1 MKPQLLYYL
10 LLLFTLLSPLSLR
23 AADHEQLLEMPL
35 DELYAL
41 LDKTL
46 ASADEFQQQNSA
58 DEFQQQKKARIEES
72 YRHYL
77 KAKTPQQRYSRAYR
91 LFDEYKKNVNDSAL
105 KYARVCVDMANQ
117 IAQDSLI
124 AESRLLLARQ
134 YANSGNYEE
143 ARKYLESIAPATLSR
158 QQKTRYFSN
167 YRHLY
172 GELAMYG
179 TDPELVKA
187 YWGKA
192 DSYRDSL
199 MNNVDKDT
207 PVWLQQSIYLCLG
220 NRNYNEAL
228 DHCAHWKSQLR
239 PDTPEYAEMAFVTS
253 EVYKEMGNETMQ
265 KRWLAISA
273 LSDLRCS
280 IMNQASLWMLAGLL
294 SQEGD
299 NERAYRY
306 IDYSWKC
313 ASQYNAHLRSWQ
325 ISPILTT
332 INDRYKSQLSK
343 TNRLLWMLVAVV
355 SLLSVVLLA
364 LYIYVARKRR
374 QLATAQHELRKANA
388 ELASLNSQLQE
399 TNHKLS
405 QSNTLL
411 QQTNEQLSQTMMRLN
426 DSNRVKDEYI
436 GKFLNICSEYIDK
449 LDNYRKRVNRKLK
462 AGQHADLL
470 RMTGSEQLKEDELK
484 ELFDNFDS
492 VFLNLFPTFID
503 DFNALLK
510 PEERIT
516 PPSAGR
522 LNTDL
527 RIFALI
533 RLGIDESS
541 KIADFLRY
549 SPNSIYAYRARIKN
563 KAAGE
568 RENFER
574 MVKEIGM

>member
-1 MKPQLLYYL
+1 
-10 LLLFTLLSPLSLR
+10 
-23 AADHEQLLEMPL
+23 
-35 DELYAL
+35 
-41 LDKTL
+41 
-46 ASADEFQQQNSA
+46 
-58 DEFQQQKKARIEES
+58 
-72 YRHYL
+72 
-77 KAKTPQQRYSRAYR
+77 
-91 LFDEYKKNVNDSAL
+91 
-105 KYARVCVDMANQ
+105 
-117 IAQDSLI
+117 
-124 AESRLLLARQ
+124 
-134 YANSGNYEE
+134 
-143 ARKYLESIAPATLSR
+143 
-158 QQKTRYFSN
+158 
-167 YRHLY
+167 
-172 GELAMYG
+172 
-179 TDPELVKA
+179 
-187 YWGKA
+187 
-192 DSYRDSL
+192 
-199 MNNVDKDT
+199 
-207 PVWLQQSIYLCLG
+207 
-220 NRNYNEAL
+220 
-228 DHCAHWKSQLR
+228 
-239 PDTPEYAEMAFVTS
+239 MAFVTS

-332 INDRYKSQLSK
+332 INDRYKSQLNK

-374 QLATAQHELRKANA
+374 QLATAQRELRKANA

>member
-1 MKPQLLYYL
+1 M
-10 LLLFTLLSPLSLR
+10 
-23 AADHEQLLEMPL
+23 
-35 DELYAL
+35 
-41 LDKTL
+41 
-46 ASADEFQQQNSA
+46 
-58 DEFQQQKKARIEES
+58 
-72 YRHYL
+72 
-77 KAKTPQQRYSRAYR
+77 
-91 LFDEYKKNVNDSAL
+91 
-105 KYARVCVDMANQ
+105 
-117 IAQDSLI
+117 
-124 AESRLLLARQ
+124 
-134 YANSGNYEE
+134 
-143 ARKYLESIAPATLSR
+143 
-158 QQKTRYFSN
+158 
-167 YRHLY
+167 
-172 GELAMYG
+172 
-179 TDPELVKA
+179 
-187 YWGKA
+187 
-192 DSYRDSL
+192 
-199 MNNVDKDT
+199 
-207 PVWLQQSIYLCLG
+207 
-220 NRNYNEAL
+220 
-228 DHCAHWKSQLR
+228 
-239 PDTPEYAEMAFVTS
+239 
-253 EVYKEMGNETMQ
+253 
-265 KRWLAISA
+265 
-273 LSDLRCS
+273 
-280 IMNQASLWMLAGLL
+280 
-294 SQEGD
+294 
-299 NERAYRY
+299 
-306 IDYSWKC
+306 
-313 ASQYNAHLRSWQ
+313 
-325 ISPILTT
+325 
-332 INDRYKSQLSK
+332 
-343 TNRLLWMLVAVV
+343 
-355 SLLSVVLLA
+355 
-364 LYIYVARKRR
+364 ARKRR

-484 ELFDNFDS
+484 ELFANFDS